1 MKNTYAIGLA
11 LGAAAL
17 GFAVGKYSVFE
28 SSPEYIGSSKQSSVA
43 SATQDIR
50 PASPSDLEEL
60 VHERVA
66 IEESRDTNPVP
77 VGETAQRS
85 ENSYDLEPLEDPS
98 KFRREYAELLEGFD
112 DGTIQFAPYV
122 GFIEDCLER
131 VDYAPTQIFDDLVE
145 GLPLLLGEGIK
156 GELSFYS
163 PDAPDCN
170 YEIRLQGP
178 SIETHG
184 PDARSK
190 TLIRFWMGEEGE
202 ITHLN
207 MNVAAAKIVID
218 SPLHHRIEK
227 EGEIPNGGAYYI
239 GDHNQPHIQR
249 FISLHNSL
257 DPRYPGL
264 RVADPV
270 LIEDSSFAWD
280 NPYGSLQIV
289 GLGETLSEISEKVKE
304 KK

>member
-28 SSPEYIGSSKQSSVA
+28 SSPEYVGPSKQSSVA

-50 PASPSDLEEL
+50 PASPSDLEGL
-60 VHERVA
+60 VHARVA
-66 IEESRDTNPVP
+66 IEESEDTNLVH
-77 VGETAQRS
+77 VEEVSRGNEA
-85 ENSYDLEPLEDPS
+85 SYKPAPLEDLS
-98 KFRREYAELLEGFD
+98 KFKRKYTELLEGFE

-122 GFIEDCLER
+122 EFIEDCLER
-131 VDYAPTQIFDDLVE
+131 IDYGPTRTSGLDDD
-145 GLPLLLGEGIK
+145 LPLLLGEGVK
-156 GELSFYS
+156 GKLLFHSPETEGCRYELSI
-163 PDAPDCN
+163 
-170 YEIRLQGP
+170 EGP
-178 SIETHG
+178 STETHG
-184 PDARSK
+184 PDTRSD
-190 TLIRFWMGEEGE
+190 TSIRFWTNEEGE

-207 MNVAAAKIVID
+207 MNIAAAKIVID

-227 EGEIPNGGAYYI
+227 EGEISNGGAYYI

-280 NPYGSLQIV
+280 NPYGSSQIV
-289 GLGETLSEISEKVKE
+289 GLGETLAEISEKVKE